1 MYLWKSPLSQ
11 TLLPPTQTIL
21 TGVELLDVLLKLA
34 LLLSV
39 WNVALGTTMV
49 ELTLK
54 PYKWLILTIAQ
65 ATLIARAV
73 NATLLAILANALPT
87 LTAQLA
93 KFVDQ
98 LSLLE
103 SVSQLTD
110 VELLLECTELVEFAL
125 WTAI

>member
-1 MYLWKSPLSQ
+1 MYLWKSLLSQ

-21 TGVELLDVLLKLA
+21 TGVELLDVLHKLA
-34 LLLSV
+34 LLRSV

-87 LTAQLA
+87 LTA
-93 KFVDQ
+93 
-98 LSLLE
+98 
-103 SVSQLTD
+103 
-110 VELLLECTELVEFAL
+110 LVVYK
-125 WTAI
+125 